1 MQPHPPVKVSE
12 PCHDD
17 RARQAGERGVEVRE
31 QRVRRPQADGVGV
44 AAELQAQRA
53 GGDGGWQ
60 PVVAKPRH
68 RDDSAQ
74 VQEAE
79 RGKYAVG
86 QLERQL
92 RPQHREGLVGWERG
106 AVVDRG

>member
-1 MQPHPPVKVSE
+1 M
-12 PCHDD
+12 
-17 RARQAGERGVEVRE
+17 RE

-53 GGDGGWQ
+53 GGDGSWQ
-60 PVVAKPRH
+60 PVVAKSRH

-74 VQEAE
+74 VKEAE
-79 RGKYAVG
+79 RSKYAVG

-92 RPQHREGLVGWERG
+92 RTPHRAGLVGWESAGQWIGVELGGG
-106 AVVDRG
+106 AHI